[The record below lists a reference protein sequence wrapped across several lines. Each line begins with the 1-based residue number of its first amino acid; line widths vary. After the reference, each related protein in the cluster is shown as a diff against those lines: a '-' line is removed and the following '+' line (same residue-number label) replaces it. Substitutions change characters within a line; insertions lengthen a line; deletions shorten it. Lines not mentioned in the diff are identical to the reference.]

1 MMKMSFT
8 FLVILFF
15 CINAT
20 ASDLAAGKQKRKEP
34 SKQKALVAPD
44 NNISQTGSVSAININ
59 GRQNSVQITSDKP
72 SETAAV
78 TDGAQKNNSNEI
90 EINGEGNS
98 VNINQSGNS
107 GKVSIKQSGNQNQV
121 NITQSNLN
129 SIK

>member
-15 CINAT
+15 CLNAT
-20 ASDLAAGKQKRKEP
+20 SNDYGSGKQKRKEP
-34 SKQKALVAPD
+34 SKQKGLNAPD
-44 NNISQTGSVSAININ
+44 TNISRTDSVSAININ

-72 SETAAV
+72 SDMASV
-78 TDGAQKNNSNEI
+78 TEGAQKNNSNTI

-107 GKVSIKQSGNQNQV
+107 GKVSIRQNGNRNQV

-129 SIK
+129 PTK